1 MCSGIHA
8 CSPPKHGKA
17 TLAVAFPCFNDLRG
31 RGVERSVKK
40 HPGGVF
46 RATRPKTA
54 LSVVRGFTPRARRFA
69 PFLPS
74 ENPFPTGKLGSS
86 PCPAK
91 IKNPKAI
98 ALGFFGRGAR
108 TRTQDQRFW
117 RPRFYQLNYTPVS
130 LGSDTVH
137 CNISFCLWQA
147 LFHFF
152 LQKCFGNAAAE
163 NRSTVNRGDMPQT
176 RLITPMFKQ
185 FYKDFS

>member
-1 MCSGIHA
+1 MYSSLVSGG
-8 CSPPKHGKA
+8 CR
-17 TLAVAFPCFNDLRG
+17 FG
-31 RGVERSVKK
+31 RGASLDSPRELRASVSRGSDTP
-40 HPGGVF
+40 PGCHSLPLSRRGLGHISALPPTG
-46 RATRPKTA
+46 RHSLPKC
-54 LSVVRGFTPRARRFA
+54 RFA
-69 PFLPS
+69 TVRVLACKTN
-74 ENPFPTGKLGSS
+74 NPRKSGG
-86 PCPAK
+86 CR
-91 IKNPKAI
+91 
-98 ALGFFGRGAR
+98 FGRGAR

-176 RLITPMFKQ
+176 RLITPQFKQ